1 MGRDTIRYCVA
12 CRPQEAHPL
21 AHLLPQWI
29 AKLEIPEDE
38 KQAAFRARHYAPDYR
53 GLASSDGCGGLQCT
67 EDASSSIQIQVVG
80 FSSSTEEAIGL
91 DSVGDFRTLLPPL
104 TTLDVG

>member
-1 MGRDTIRYCVA
+1 
-12 CRPQEAHPL
+12 
-21 AHLLPQWI
+21 
-29 AKLEIPEDE
+29 
-38 KQAAFRARHYAPDYR
+38 
-53 GLASSDGCGGLQCT
+53 LQCT